1 MFQCFEIQ
9 IFHDYSSGQGRV
21 SYRTGTHPHNH
32 LPTRPTPHPAM
43 HQLLIITQ
51 TQAHL
56 QEIFLAAAC
65 LNMTR
70 LPQLI
75 ILINP

>member
-9 IFHDYSSGQGRV
+9 IFHAYCSGQGRV
-21 SYRTGTHPHNH
+21 SYRTGT
-32 LPTRPTPHPAM
+32 PTTIFPPGLTPHPAM

-56 QEIFLAAAC
+56 QEIFLVAAC
-65 LNMTR
+65 LNMTS

>member
-1 MFQCFEIQ
+1 MITLQGKAESATEQ
-9 IFHDYSSGQGRV
+9 EPTPTTIFPPG
-21 SYRTGTHPHNH
+21 
-32 LPTRPTPHPAM
+32 LTPHPAM

-56 QEIFLAAAC
+56 QEIFLVAAC
-65 LNMTR
+65 LNMTS